1 MTSEEITIVLILPL
15 LMFKGLKF
23 WMIMHLKSKEGW

>member
-1 MTSEEITIVLILPL
+1 MTSEDITIVLILPL

-23 WMIMHLKSKEGW
+23 WMILHLKSKEAW